1 MAKADKYANAA
12 SVWGRRQKRGSMP
25 AGIGHAI
32 MPNARSGHISV
43 IIPARDASST
53 IARTL
58 SSLAGIRA
66 LICEI
71 LLIDDGSQDNTT
83 DVARKAAELH
93 DLPLAVVSVGF
104 SSPGAARNAGLERA
118 CGDRLYFIDADDE
131 AMPGGVTLLSRA
143 LDADPAAGLAVGASI
158 HRGQNTHKL
167 KLPHSYGGN
176 SAENARRYLSNELR
190 SITVGSALVTAK
202 AAAGVR
208 FPESIDLDED
218 TIYWAA
224 ILSRCSVT
232 TIAQPVLAY
241 NLDETRMSRRFVCNP
256 RSVFHG
262 IALELDK
269 LRAFG
274 VAEGVLQKRK
284 TFIAMRIA
292 RHLTRHRRYREAA
305 EMMKVAR
312 MHGGGGMRDL
322 KSMQYNLR
330 IWRGLASGLLRF
342 SKVVEGSEEGS
353 VSHRQAVL
361 APGRSPRP
369 TAAEHGALAGRSG
382 LELE

>member
-1 MAKADKYANAA
+1 MANT
-12 SVWGRRQKRGSMP
+12 
-25 AGIGHAI
+25 
-32 MPNARSGHISV
+32 RSGHVSV

-58 SSLAGIRA
+58 SSLAADRA

-93 DLPLAVVSVGF
+93 GLPLAVASVAF

-131 AMPGGVTLLSRA
+131 AMPGGVTLLSSA

-158 HRGQNTHKL
+158 HRGQNAHKL
-167 KLPHSYGGN
+167 KVPHSYGGN
-176 SAENARRYLSNELR
+176 SAANAQRYLSNEIR

-232 TIAQPVLAY
+232 TIVQPVLAY
-241 NLDETRMSRRFVCNP
+241 NLDEARMSRRFVCNP
-256 RSVFHG
+256 HSVFQG

-274 VAEGVLQKRK
+274 VADGVLQKRK

-322 KSMQYNLR
+322 KALHYNLR
-330 IWRGLASGLLRF
+330 IWRGHASALLGF
-342 SKVVEGSEEGS
+342 SKVAEGSDEGS
-353 VSHRQAVL
+353 LAHRQA
-361 APGRSPRP
+361 AQASGRSPRS
-369 TAAEHGALAGRSG
+369 TAAEQGALAGRPSQ
-382 LELE
+382 ELE

>member
-1 MAKADKYANAA
+1 MPRQFGPAANEG
-12 SVWGRRQKRGSMP
+12 WTP

-32 MPNARSGHISV
+32 MPNARPGHISV

-58 SSLAGIRA
+58 SSLAADRA

-71 LLIDDGSQDNTT
+71 LLIDDGSQDNTS

-93 DLPLAVVSVGF
+93 GLPLAVVSVGF

-131 AMPGGVTLLSRA
+131 AMPGGVTLLSKA

-158 HRGQNTHKL
+158 HRGQNAHKL
-167 KLPHSYGGN
+167 KLPHSYGEN

-256 RSVFHG
+256 HSVFQG

-312 MHGGGGMRDL
+312 MYGGGGMRDL
-322 KSMQYNLR
+322 KSMHYSLR
-330 IWRGLASGLLRF
+330 IWRGLASGLLGF
-342 SKVVEGSEEGS
+342 SKVVEGSDEGS
-353 VSHRQAVL
+353 VSHRQAAQ

-369 TAAEHGALAGRSG
+369 TAAEQGALAGQPG